1 MAPELRAALRRD
13 VAAILQRA
21 ATGDF
26 EGMQYIASTTP
37 DLGYVLG
44 CLAGI
49 AEAQLSKHG
58 EAERVPE
65 ELAA

>member
-1 MAPELRAALRRD
+1 M
-13 VAAILQRA
+13 AAILQRA